1 MSEKAVVTEHSCGH
15 SGVMVSLQILAME
28 RGSVL
33 SKVHQE
39 LRTHTL
45 EVE

>member
-1 MSEKAVVTEHSCGH
+1 MWSQWGD
-15 SGVMVSLQILAME
+15 GVSLQILAME
-28 RGSVL
+28 RGSVP